1 MNKATIRTQTEVRY
15 NWVDALKFLG
25 IFAIYLGHFEKAA
38 GFSFKFV
45 FTYHVPLFFFISGFF
60 AISKKEITFLSFLKK
75 KLNTLIIPY
84 FVFSFIS
91 VLVITVRSNLTAKA
105 VQENIIKVLFGI
117 RNNLPAG
124 SLWFIPCLFVVS
136 ITYHLLLKTIKNKYV
151 VLFICLLLFVVYE
164 KLLPKTPSWFFN
176 IDSSARYI
184 IYYAIG
190 AIAFPIINNFKLN
203 QLKHYQKFLFFTVS
217 TLAIFYTALI
227 YFQKYSIFDPFLISL
242 GKISIFRL
250 VIRALIIIYVNIL
263 LCNIFTKFRLC
274 NNIGKNTLFLC
285 GNEAIIKLLLPECLN
300 LIGLKLNLATPLT
313 TYIYTFILL
322 IIAYYILIPF
332 EKKLFQKILGIF

>member
-1 MNKATIRTQTEVRY
+1 
-15 NWVDALKFLG
+15 
-25 IFAIYLGHFEKAA
+25 
-38 GFSFKFV
+38 
-45 FTYHVPLFFFISGFF
+45 
-60 AISKKEITFLSFLKK
+60 
-75 KLNTLIIPY
+75 
-84 FVFSFIS
+84 
-91 VLVITVRSNLTAKA
+91 
-105 VQENIIKVLFGI
+105 
-117 RNNLPAG
+117 
-124 SLWFIPCLFVVS
+124 
-136 ITYHLLLKTIKNKYV
+136 
-151 VLFICLLLFVVYE
+151 LFVVYE